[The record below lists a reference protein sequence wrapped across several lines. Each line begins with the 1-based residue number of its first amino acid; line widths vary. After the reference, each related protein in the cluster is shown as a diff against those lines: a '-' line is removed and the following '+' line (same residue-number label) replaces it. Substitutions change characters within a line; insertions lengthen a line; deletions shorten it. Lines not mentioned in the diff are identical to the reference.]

1 MAEIN
6 GITHGYDCV
15 TIRIMGRTIGG
26 IEGITY
32 DVSESEPEAI
42 YEQGSREPGGIIVG
56 DKQMVDVTVDMTEA
70 AYQVFESPARTVG
83 KSPLDYWPFTITV
96 SYADHIEQ
104 GGFVQLKAS
113 ALHTDTLDQCKLVSV
128 SKPNKRGDK
137 KLTRS
142 LKLKARAV
150 R

>member
-32 DVSESEPEAI
+32 VIAEGEPDAI
-42 YEQGSREPGGIIVG
+42 YEQGSRVPVGIALG
-56 DKQMVDVTVDMTEA
+56 EKSMVDVDLTMSEA
-70 AYQVFESPARTVG
+70 GYQVFEAPARAAG
-83 KSPLDYWPFTITV
+83 KSPLDYWPFAITV
-96 SYADHIEQ
+96 SYADHVQ
-104 GGFVQLKAS
+104 SNGFIKLQAS
-113 ALHTDTLDQCKLVSV
+113 ALHTDTLDQCKVTSI
-128 SKPNKRGDK
+128 SKANKRGDK
-137 KLTRS
+137 KLTRT